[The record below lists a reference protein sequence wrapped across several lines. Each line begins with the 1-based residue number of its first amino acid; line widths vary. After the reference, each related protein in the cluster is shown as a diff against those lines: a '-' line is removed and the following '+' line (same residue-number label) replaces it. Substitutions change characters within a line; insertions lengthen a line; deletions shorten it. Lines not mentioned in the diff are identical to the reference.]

1 MPFNY
6 RTHHNY
12 YRTIVIL
19 IRCNQGKSHFRRH
32 EDRSTALHFYLF
44 YGLMKKSTPSVS
56 INKQDKVYLAMLK
69 SFLPQEEERID
80 T

>member
-1 MPFNY
+1 
-6 RTHHNY
+6 
-12 YRTIVIL
+12 
-19 IRCNQGKSHFRRH
+19 
-32 EDRSTALHFYLF
+32 
-44 YGLMKKSTPSVS
+44 MKKSTPSVS